1 MKQNWTFIHCVYMY
15 IYYSLF
21 YNNINIK
28 YILKMSTGN
37 CYEYDEVRSL
47 ESCVVGVS
55 LAICCW
61 FRAKVKWIFCWVSS
75 ARNARSSVSAWLRSW
90 KSFQRKKDGTKL
102 ISHSLLYNPLT
113 MSNIVWQLL
122 KILFF
127 KMICFC
133 FSVN

>member
-1 MKQNWTFIHCVYMY
+1 MKYSKSVHHTRRPVLRSVTHNFKNNWYFETKLNIYTLCVHVY

-21 YNNINIK
+21 YDNINIK

-90 KSFQRKKDGTKL
+90 KSFQKKKRWHQ
-102 ISHSLLYNPLT
+102 INFP
-113 MSNIVWQLL
+113 
-122 KILFF
+122 
-127 KMICFC
+127 
-133 FSVN
+133 